1 MQVRVLSGAPFMK
14 VIMFGMLATAGYY
27 DDYKLTTSKD
37 LFEEYNKQGN
47 YCVVPEASTYLQV
60 GAFLGVIAGILRYKR
75 RS

>member
-1 MQVRVLSGAPFMK
+1 MK
-14 VIMFGMLATAGYY
+14 VIMFVMLAITGYC

-37 LFEEYNKQGN
+37 LFEEYNKQRN

-60 GAFLGVIAGILRYKR
+60 GAFLGIIAGILKYKR